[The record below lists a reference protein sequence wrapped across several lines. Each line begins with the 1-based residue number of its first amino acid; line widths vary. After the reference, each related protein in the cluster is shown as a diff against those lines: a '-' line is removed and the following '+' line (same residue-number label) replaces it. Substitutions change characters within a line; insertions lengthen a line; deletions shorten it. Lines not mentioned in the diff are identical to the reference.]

1 MDWTAEIIEK
11 NREALKAILAGL
23 VAMVA
28 SGAGAPKKILPRQL
42 HRAVL
47 SLLRPA
53 ESAAR
58 RLAIVLARRLGPLP
72 AARRV
77 APKPRPSLF
86 VREGVGTG
94 ILWKGKTPLPALLA
108 RAHPAKTPAPR
119 RLCLPLLDPL
129 PRWRRARSHRPRVGV
144 PRISLFDDGGCPGIP
159 AWRPPLPD
167 DPLDAGRLVRRL
179 DALGRALD
187 DLPGLA
193 KRFLRWQARRDSWLA
208 AGRPHRVTALRPG
221 RPPGGRLSRY
231 DPDSWARRRTREVDR
246 ILAHAHSLAHNAL
259 RPDTS

>member
-1 MDWTAEIIEK
+1 MDWTEAAIEK
-11 NREALKAILAGL
+11 HREALKAILAGL

-28 SGAGAPKKILPRQL
+28 SGAGAPRKILPRQL

-119 RLCLPLLDPL
+119 RLSLPLLDPL
-129 PRWRRARSHRPRVGV
+129 KRFDRAARPGRQAGA
-144 PRISLFDDGGCPGIP
+144 PRISLFDGAARQEIP

-167 DPLDAGRLVRRL
+167 DPIDAGRLFGRL

-187 DLPGLA
+187 DLQGLA
-193 KRFLRWQARRDSWLA
+193 RRFLRWQARRDLA
-208 AGRPHRVTALRPG
+208 LGSGRRHR
-221 RPPGGRLSRY
+221 
-231 DPDSWARRRTREVDR
+231 
-246 ILAHAHSLAHNAL
+246 
-259 RPDTS
+259 

>member
-1 MDWTAEIIEK
+1 MVWTAIIEEH
-11 NREALKAILAGL
+11 REALKSILAGL
-23 VAMVA
+23 VAMV
-28 SGAGAPKKILPRQL
+28 SLGGGAPKSLPRHL

-58 RLAIVLARRLGPLP
+58 RLAIVLSRGLSLPPVRR
-72 AARRV
+72 RR
-77 APKPRPSLF
+77 APQKPRPSIL
-86 VREGVGTG
+86 VRDGVGTG
-94 ILWKGKTPLPALLA
+94 IVWKAGAPVPASLA
-108 RAHPAKTPAPR
+108 PPKRPASRT
-119 RLCLPLLDPL
+119 LCLPLLDPL
-129 PRWRRARSHRPRVGV
+129 PRWSGGRRRWRPGV
-144 PRISLFDDGGCPGIP
+144 PRISLFDGAARQEIP

-167 DPLDAGRLVRRL
+167 DPLDAGRLFGRL

-193 KRFLRWQARRDSWLA
+193 RRFLRWQARRDLALA
-208 AGRPHRVTALRPG
+208 AGRRHRTTPLRPG
-221 RPPGGRLSRY
+221 RPPGGRLARY
-231 DPDSWARRRTREVDR
+231 DPDAWARRRTREVDR

>member
-1 MDWTAEIIEK
+1 MDWTAAIIDK
-11 NREALKAILAGL
+11 NREALKGILAGL
-23 VAMVA
+23 LAMVA
-28 SGAGAPKKILPRQL
+28 LGGAPGKILPRHL

-47 SLLRPA
+47 RLLRPA

-58 RLAIVLARRLGPLP
+58 RLAIALAQGLSLPPVRIRSAPPDPL
-72 AARRV
+72 AALMVGDRI
-77 APKPRPSLF
+77 
-86 VREGVGTG
+86 GTG
-94 ILWKGKTPLPALLA
+94 ILWAAGRQVPPA
-108 RAHPAKTPAPR
+108 RPAPPKKPAPR
-119 RLCLPLLDPL
+119 RLALPLLDSL
-129 PRWRRARSHRPRVGV
+129 PRWRRTPYRRATGV
-144 PRISLFDDGGCPGIP
+144 PRILLIDAGARQEIP

-221 RPPGGRLSRY
+221 RPPGGHLSRY